1 MNINFNLL
9 ILFILGALG
18 AAGAGVAVFFLVRSR
33 FESIEERVNL
43 ATGHYANEVYDLL
56 DRMYKRKTMEQC
68 YRIIL
73 IPALVMGFIGLVIG
87 IKFGF
92 LESLIFAAIFGMIGY
107 RAPGIII
114 RGMFKRRIELFDR
127 QLVDALT
134 MMTSALRSGLSF
146 MQVIQVL
153 ERELPNPAA
162 QEFGMV
168 LRENRVGVNI
178 NDALLNLIKRVP
190 SDDLFMIVNSV
201 VTLSQQGGDL
211 SEAFETIAVTIRERQ
226 KIMEKIRT
234 MSQAAITQAT
244 ILSLIPLVMLFFM
257 YLMQPKYV
265 MLLFTTPLGIA
276 MMIFMFTMMGVGG
289 LWMKK
294 ILAIEV

>member
-1 MNINFNLL
+1 
-9 ILFILGALG
+9 
-18 AAGAGVAVFFLVRSR
+18 
-33 FESIEERVNL
+33 
-43 ATGHYANEVYDLL
+43 
-56 DRMYKRKTMEQC
+56 
-68 YRIIL
+68 
-73 IPALVMGFIGLVIG
+73 
-87 IKFGF
+87 
-92 LESLIFAAIFGMIGY
+92 
-107 RAPGIII
+107 
-114 RGMFKRRIELFDR
+114 
-127 QLVDALT
+127 
-134 MMTSALRSGLSF
+134 